1 MACVCERR
9 RTPSWEGMVAHTPMG
24 LSVWG
29 RQLDEWCAAGIELWA
44 AIEKPDGRVV
54 DCLLDHGVVVYPVN
68 PKAVDRARDRF
79 GISVSKSDTFDGRV
93 LAQFL
98 DHVHSRPCGRLG
110 CRARGGTPHSQSHA
124 DRPPTDTDTQSA
136 HEHPEGIYP
145 RVLDL
150 FGI

>member
-1 MACVCERR
+1 MARYYLGVDWGEEQHGVCVCEE
-9 RTPSWEGMVAHTPMG
+9 TGAIVWEGMVPHTPTG

-79 GISVSKSDTFDGRV
+79 RMSASKSDTFDGRV
-93 LAQFL
+93 LAQFEG
-98 DHVHSRPCGRLG
+98 VRL
-110 CRARGGTPHSQSHA
+110 S
-124 DRPPTDTDTQSA
+124 
-136 HEHPEGIYP
+136 
-145 RVLDL
+145 V
-150 FGI
+150 